1 MWDDSRDWTKPPKK
15 KRDGLAVYKNCLECD
30 AFIYA
35 SARVCSECG
44 KLIPKTE
51 REVLEEL
58 VILTKHEA
66 MARAKSGGLQD
77 WIALTKA
84 GKLHPLYVLQS
95 LCKLRSEAES
105 YRDSMGYSIG
115 WLFIHKD
122 KTGHLR

>member
-1 MWDDSRDWTKPPKK
+1 
-15 KRDGLAVYKNCLECD
+15 
-30 AFIYA
+30 
-35 SARVCSECG
+35 VCSECG

-51 REVLEEL
+51 REVQEEL

-66 MARAKSGGLQD
+66 REMARLGGLPD

-95 LCKLRSEAES
+95 LCKLRAEAED
-105 YRDSMGYSIG
+105 YRDAMGYARG
-115 WLFIHKD
+115 WLYIHKD